1 MDRKQI
7 RNLFAILLA
16 MIVAFFGLFY
26 FGGYRDDMQQFTQVA
41 LASDQLAT
49 ETLFEGATVR
59 QQFAVSGEE
68 LTTLAVRVASG
79 DYAHFSYAISAND
92 QVLFSGTVAQTTQG
106 GSIELLPEAIPLNGV
121 PTLLLQMIML
131 DGNNTGFFYG
141 NMIALARGMVEISGL
156 TEANSLTI
164 DGKTLNGKLNLMA
177 NYKSVTNVS
186 GIIWILLAGVLILW
200 GLEYISV
207 IRQYRKGRISLLMR
221 VALAMKNYSFVLQ
234 QLISRDFKAKYKRS
248 VLGVLWSFLNPLLT
262 MVIQYIVFS
271 TIFKSSIVNF
281 PVYLLSGTIC
291 FSFFSEATST
301 GLLSISG
308 NASLITKVYLP
319 KYIFPISRV
328 LSSGINFSF
337 SLIPLLATIL
347 LSGLPITRAYL
358 FLPYIFLCLGMLCI
372 GLAML
377 LATIMVFFRDV
388 QFLWSVFTTLLMY
401 ATPLFYPESIIPD
414 QFKLIYKIN
423 PLYHVTRLFRTV
435 LMDCAAPAP
444 RAVVICGIIC
454 GAALALGMWVF
465 KKNQDRFV
473 LNL

>member
-7 RNLFAILLA
+7 RKFFAVLLA
-16 MIVAFFGLFY
+16 IIVAFFGLFY
-26 FGGYRDDMQQFTQVA
+26 VGGYRNDLQQFSQVS

-49 ETLFEGATVR
+49 ETLFEGSTVR
-59 QQFAVSGEE
+59 QLFPVSGDE

-79 DYAHFSYAISAND
+79 DYAHFSYTVAADEQIL
-92 QVLFSGTVAQTTQG
+92 VSGTVTQATQG
-106 GSIELLPEAIPLNGV
+106 GSIELLPQAIELSGIT
-121 PTLLLQMIML
+121 TLSLQMTML

-156 TEANSLTI
+156 TEANSLSI
-164 DGKTLNGKLNLMA
+164 DGRTLNGKLNLIA
-177 NYKSVTNVS
+177 FYKSVTNVS
-186 GIIWILLAGVLILW
+186 GIIWILLAGMLILW
-200 GLEYISV
+200 GLEYIIV
-207 IRQYRKGRISLLMR
+207 IRQYRKGRLSLLMR
-221 VALAMKNYSFVLQ
+221 VALAMKKYSFVLQ

-271 TIFKSSIVNF
+271 TIFKSSIANF

-291 FSFFSEATST
+291 FSFFNEATST
-301 GLLSISG
+301 GLSSISG

-358 FLPYIFLCLGMLCI
+358 FLPYIFLCLGMLCV

-377 LATIMVFFRDV
+377 LSTIMVFFRDV

-401 ATPLFYPESIIPD
+401 ATPLFYPESIIPE
-414 QFKLIYKIN
+414 QFQLIFKIN
-423 PLYHVTRLFRTV
+423 PLYHVMRLFRTV
-435 LMDCAAPAP
+435 LMDCTAPMP
-444 RAVVICGIIC
+444 KAVVLCGIIC
-454 GAALALGMWVF
+454 GASLALGMWVF